1 MLPLVRDTLRIAVNG
16 WFLNRPDAGSGQYLH
31 YLLTHLPRLP
41 RTIELYLMVP
51 AELTAAATAYAHVT
65 PVAVTLPKLPAPL
78 RKLWWE
84 QVSVPFMARRLD
96 VDVLWVPYWAAP
108 AWQPRPVAVTVHDLI
123 PRLLPLYRGGLQHRL
138 YTRLVSWT
146 TLRAAAVITVSHAS
160 AEDIVRELKI
170 APQRVHVVYHGP
182 NQTAGRGTAP
192 DDGCEFETVRVRYGL
207 PERYFLYLGGFDAR
221 KNVEGII
228 AAYARYLALGGDPA
242 VKLVLAGIAPDED
255 TAFAPAPQRFIAAH
269 QLEQHVRLCGWV
281 DEHDK
286 AALYA
291 LATAFVFPSLYEG
304 FGMMVLEAMAA
315 GTPVITS
322 G

>member
-16 WFLNRPDAGSGQYLH
+16 WFINRPDAGSGQYLH
-31 YLLTHLPRLP
+31 YLLAQLPRLP
-41 RTIELYLMVP
+41 RTVQLSVLVPPEL
-51 AELTAAATAYAHVT
+51 ETAAAAYPQVT
-65 PVAVTLPKLPAPL
+65 PVTAHLPKLPGAL

-84 QVSVPFMARRLD
+84 QVTVPTLARRLD

-123 PRLLPLYRGGLQHRL
+123 PRLLPVYQGGLPHRL
-138 YTRLVSWT
+138 YTALVSWT
-146 TLRAAAVITVSHAS
+146 AQRAAAVITVSQAS

-170 APQRVHVVYHGP
+170 PPDRVHVVYHGP
-182 NQTAGRGTAP
+182 NHPNGSGPFALSP
-192 DDGCEFETVRVRYGL
+192 DAIEAVRARYDL

-228 AAYARYLALGGDPA
+228 AAYARYLALGGDPG
-242 VKLVLAGIAPDED
+242 VKLVLAGIAPRED
-255 TAFAPAPQRFIAAH
+255 SAFAPSPHRLMAAY
-269 QLEQHVRLCGWV
+269 QVTPHVHLCGWV
-281 DEHDK
+281 DERDK
-286 AALYA
+286 PALYA
-291 LATAFVFPSLYEG
+291 LATAFLFPSLYEG

-315 GTPVITS
+315 GVPVITS